1 MQYILRVIK
10 RKKNLRRL
18 SAVWLLLIAIEL
30 LCPAFGD
37 EQAFAAANLAQP
49 ETFVSVGTTSV
60 GDLVNSNNSLS
71 SSDSQA
77 QNYQPTTVCNDEC
90 LCHATAIPN
99 LVVPTVKPP
108 TYPSERIV
116 FLFGNPIHTSLP
128 PPFHPPKIS

>member
-37 EQAFAAANLAQP
+37 ERTYAATNLTPA
-49 ETFVSVGTTSV
+49 ETTVSVNNTPDKDTI
-60 GDLVNSNNSLS
+60 NSENSLS
-71 SSDSQA
+71 SSDNQY

-99 LVVPTVKPP
+99 LVIPTIKPP

-116 FLFGNPIHTSLP
+116 FLFGNPVHTSLP